1 MRWLWLTDFT
11 GFAFAYFGDADGF
24 YTCLTIVK
32 SFAIFLCVIG
42 LGVSAGADV
51 YGLCLLVL
59 YLCGV
64 GGGRE

>member
-11 GFAFAYFGDADGF
+11 GFAFAYFGDADSF
-24 YTCLTIVK
+24 YPRLTIVE
-32 SFAIFLCVIG
+32 SFAILFCVIG
-42 LGVSAGADV
+42 LGVSTGADV
-51 YGLCLLVL
+51 YGLCLPAL

>member
-24 YTCLTIVK
+24 YPRLTIVK
-32 SFAIFLCVIG
+32 PFAILLCVVG
-42 LGVSAGADV
+42 LGVSTGADV
-51 YGLCLLVL
+51 YGLCLLAL

>member
-11 GFAFAYFGDADGF
+11 RFAFAYFGDADGF
-24 YTCLTIVK
+24 YPCSAIVK
-32 SFAIFLCVIG
+32 SFAILFCVIG
-42 LGVSAGADV
+42 LGVSTGADV
-51 YGLCLLVL
+51 YGLCLLAL